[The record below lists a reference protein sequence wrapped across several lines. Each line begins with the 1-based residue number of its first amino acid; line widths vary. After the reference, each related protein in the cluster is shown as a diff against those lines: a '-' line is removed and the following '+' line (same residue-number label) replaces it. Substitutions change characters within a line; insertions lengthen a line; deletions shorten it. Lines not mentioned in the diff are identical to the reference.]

1 MPIKKPSNSALNIIY
16 SVIGL
21 LVAAAATFLS
31 VIFYNQAIGS
41 VRDTSL
47 EAVNT
52 LSIMVEPEQV
62 RQLQQEIEDIGLM
75 QAQKD
80 YYNTHVAISKLY
92 EEGDER
98 EEFELSGDWCV
109 VPSDEYAELE
119 ESCLELE
126 DEVYELI
133 AVMEEDS
140 LYSSMKKNFADI
152 ANYNNEFVFVYLM
165 GVNDDGEFFFYIDSS
180 YSTGED
186 GEEEQA
192 YPGEIYP
199 DYTDKM
205 VHTVEYSE
213 AQFDDLDPT
222 GDGTDEWGTWISAY
236 APIVDE
242 DGSVVAMIG
251 IDIDHSQYNF
261 SVITTSIIPA
271 IVGFLFLFVVY
282 YMWRYTTDKE
292 RKLARERELLSIASH
307 EVRSP
312 MISLKWVLDDLVTH
326 PNLPETDKTTLQLLS
341 NNTDKIIGSVNGI
354 LSSASTWGNGNRGKE
369 DVNVVDILQGV
380 IDRTILVSRERNIN
394 IRMSDQLAQSNV
406 TVRGSASSLDHV
418 FYNLINNALKYAS
431 ENSEVTIS
439 YARGDGFNQFKV
451 SDKGPGVKP
460 EDREKIFEGSYRTKE
475 AIESGQVGTGLGL
488 YFVKKIIVN
497 DYKGKIFVDPNYQ
510 GGTSFVLSI
519 PD

>member
-80 YYNTHVAISKLY
+80 YYNAHVAISKLY

-98 EEFELSGDWCV
+98 EEFELSGDWGV

-133 AVMEEDS
+133 AVKEEDS

-205 VHTVEYSE
+205 VHT
-213 AQFDDLDPT
+213 
-222 GDGTDEWGTWISAY
+222 G
-236 APIVDE
+236 
-242 DGSVVAMIG
+242 
-251 IDIDHSQYNF
+251 
-261 SVITTSIIPA
+261 
-271 IVGFLFLFVVY
+271 
-282 YMWRYTTDKE
+282 
-292 RKLARERELLSIASH
+292 
-307 EVRSP
+307 
-312 MISLKWVLDDLVTH
+312 
-326 PNLPETDKTTLQLLS
+326 
-341 NNTDKIIGSVNGI
+341 
-354 LSSASTWGNGNRGKE
+354 
-369 DVNVVDILQGV
+369 
-380 IDRTILVSRERNIN
+380 
-394 IRMSDQLAQSNV
+394 
-406 TVRGSASSLDHV
+406 
-418 FYNLINNALKYAS
+418 
-431 ENSEVTIS
+431 
-439 YARGDGFNQFKV
+439 
-451 SDKGPGVKP
+451 
-460 EDREKIFEGSYRTKE
+460 
-475 AIESGQVGTGLGL
+475 
-488 YFVKKIIVN
+488 
-497 DYKGKIFVDPNYQ
+497 
-510 GGTSFVLSI
+510 
-519 PD
+519 